1 MFKNL
6 SIKAKLVIIFILFK
20 VIPLLFLA
28 GIAIVSFKEIDTLL
42 KRSSSDIIQ
51 SSQHAIEKTTNT
63 ALSESIK
70 ALDAKS
76 QSNLEHK
83 TVIIADQ
90 IARFLRERDEDIRF
104 LSRMVIKQRSLK
116 AFYEQKRRGIYLP
129 AAYRYDEANDRWVPQ
144 QQSRHN
150 QVITHTT
157 LSDNTNAFHKV
168 QKSERAKKIIPI
180 YKEVT
185 FYKPN
190 GQELYKIST
199 IDKTLKNI
207 SIRKNT
213 YLHAETY
220 FQEAKKLKKGEIY
233 VSKVI
238 GAYVP
243 SPVIGAFTKAKA
255 AKAGIDFAPQNYAYA
270 GKENPL
276 GKKFEGII
284 RFVTPIYEKKKLKG
298 YLTLALD
305 HRHIMDFTDYFNP
318 LAPETLD
325 IPDASNGNYAFLW
338 DRDFLCI
345 SHPRDYFIVGY
356 DPKTGKRVPGWIDAA
371 MAKKFKESNE
381 SDLNAF
387 LQKQPIFFE
396 QSLKKKP
403 NIEQIKK
410 GELGLDCKYL
420 NFAPQCEG
428 WSELVKDGGYGSFVI
443 YWSKIWKL
451 TTAASIPYYTGQY
464 GKSKIG
470 FGFVTIGA
478 NVAKFHSA
486 ATQTKKEI
494 DAIFEKENSSI
505 QKSIS
510 SISDA
515 IYKEIHTQISQISL
529 VTLLLTLL
537 VIYIAIRIA
546 DNISERIK
554 KVLIGTQRLKER
566 DFEYKIETDSHDEL
580 DELALSFNEMAEAIQ
595 KLNKGLERQLY
606 TDELTGLHN
615 RKALERELSAVNE
628 AKTLFVIDIDSFKTI
643 NDYYGSEAGN
653 FILKEFSLALKRFIE
668 SYKMDLYRIGSDEFA
683 LLKHRACTHEEIKEI
698 VTRLNEYFA
707 SLHFSNNTL
716 HLDTTISFACGI
728 AVAEENLI
736 ASADLALNEAKENK
750 KLFTI
755 YDPDDPTMN
764 RHSEYI
770 LWRQKIEYAIK
781 HDNIVP
787 FYQQIVDINN
797 PHHVKYESLLRMI
810 DDEKV
815 ISPYLF
821 LDIAK
826 ESKLYP
832 QLTKIMIEK
841 SFRTFQDTGIDFS
854 LNLSIEDIQN
864 PETVSY
870 LFQALEQY
878 KVDKQ
883 LIIEIIE
890 TEEIEN
896 FEKVI
901 PFIEEMR
908 ARHVRFAI
916 DDFGS
921 GYSNFSYLLKVKPE
935 FLKIDGTLIKN
946 IHAKSTE
953 YHIVDAIVKIAQ
965 SLDAK
970 LIAEHVS
977 SRETLELLKAFGI
990 DFIQGYYFSE
1000 PLRDIE
1006 KPERRV

>member
-6 SIKAKLVIIFILFK
+6 SIKAKLIIIFILFK

-28 GIAIVSFKEIDTLL
+28 WIAIVSFREIDTLL
-42 KRSSSDIIQ
+42 KESSDDIIRSSQ
-51 SSQHAIEKTTNT
+51 QAIEKTTNT
-63 ALSESIK
+63 AINESIK

-116 AFYEQKRRGIYLP
+116 AFYEQKRRGVYLP
-129 AAYRYDEANDRWVPQ
+129 AAYRYDETYDRWVPRQ
-144 QQSRHN
+144 KRISD
-150 QVITHTT
+150 QVITQTK

-168 QKSERAKKIIPI
+168 HKHQREKKIIPI
-180 YKEVT
+180 YREVT

-190 GQELYKIST
+190 GQELYKVST
-199 IDKTLKNI
+199 IDKALKNI

-220 FQEAKKLKKGEIY
+220 FQEAKKLKEGEIY
-233 VSKVI
+233 VSRVI
-238 GAYVP
+238 GAYIP

-305 HRHIMDFTDYFNP
+305 HRHIMDFTDYFDP

-338 DRDFLCI
+338 DKDFLCI

-356 DPKTGKRVPGWIDAA
+356 DPKTGKRVPGWIDAE
-371 MAKKFKESNE
+371 MAEKFKESNE

-410 GELGLDCKYL
+410 GQVGLDCKYL

-428 WSELVKDGGYGSFVI
+428 WSELVSDGGYGSFVI

-478 NVAKFHSA
+478 NIAKFHSA

-494 DAIFEKENSSI
+494 DAIFEKENSNI
-505 QKSIS
+505 RKSIS
-510 SISDA
+510 SISHA
-515 IYKEIHTQISQISL
+515 IYREIHDQISQISL

-537 VIYIAIRIA
+537 VIYVAIRIA
-546 DNISERIK
+546 NNISERVK
-554 KVLIGTQRLKER
+554 KVLIGTQRLKEQ

-580 DELALSFNEMAEAIQ
+580 DELAVSFNEMAEAIQ
-595 KLNKGLERQLY
+595 RLNKGLERQLY

-615 RKALERELSAVNE
+615 RKALEKELSGTDE
-628 AKTLFVIDIDSFKTI
+628 TKTLFVIDIDSFKTI
-643 NDYYGSEAGN
+643 NDYYGTEAGN
-653 FILKEFSLALKRFIE
+653 FILKQFSLALKTFIKP
-668 SYKMDLYRIGSDEFA
+668 YNMILYRIGSDEFA
-683 LLKHRACTHEEIKEI
+683 LLQNRACSHEEIKEI
-698 VTRLNEYFA
+698 VTRLNEHFT
-707 SLHFSNNTL
+707 SLHITDDTL

-728 AVAEENLI
+728 AVEEENLI
-736 ASADLALNEAKENK
+736 ASADLALNEAKQSKN
-750 KLFTI
+750 LFAI
-755 YDPDDPTMN
+755 YDPENPKMN

-797 PHHVKYESLLRMI
+797 HQHIKYECLIRMI
-810 DDEKV
+810 DDGKV
-815 ISPYLF
+815 ILPYLF

-832 QLTKIMIEK
+832 QLTKIMIDK
-841 SFRTFQDTGIDFS
+841 SCRTFQDTGIDFS

-864 PETVSY
+864 PETVNY
-870 LFQALEQY
+870 LLETVRQY
-878 KVDKQ
+878 DVQDQ

-896 FEKVI
+896 FEEVI
-901 PFIEEMR
+901 PFIEKMR
-908 ARHVRFAI
+908 ALHIRFAI

-935 FLKIDGTLIKN
+935 FLKIDGNLIKN
-946 IHAKSTE
+946 IHTKSTE
-953 YHIVDAIVKIAQ
+953 YHIVDAIVTIAK
-965 SLDAK
+965 SMDAK

-977 SRETLELLKAFGI
+977 SREALEILQDFGI

-1000 PLRDIE
+1000 PLRSIE
-1006 KPERRV
+1006 KPESDA